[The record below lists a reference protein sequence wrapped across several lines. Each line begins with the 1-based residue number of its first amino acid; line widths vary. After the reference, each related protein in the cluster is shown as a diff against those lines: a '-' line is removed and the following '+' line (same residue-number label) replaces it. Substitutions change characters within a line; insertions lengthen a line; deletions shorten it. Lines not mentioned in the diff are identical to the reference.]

1 MKIEPSELS
10 NIIERNYSH
19 LMPDFFKMQTE
30 YLTSIN
36 VIYGD
41 LDASLVAMVI
51 TNQLYKKTLK
61 KNNNLGNISFKYF
74 YEKVNFQ
81 QQVST
86 FKIKDL
92 SSTLNLPRETVR
104 RKKLKLI
111 EDNIITF
118 DKKNKLYILNASKI
132 DKKVLDI
139 QIYNVSKIL
148 SKFSVFL
155 TNYKIFIEEIS
166 PEQIKKDID
175 EKFSIY
181 LTKFLDFQIA
191 YFSNLK
197 RIMDIES
204 AFIFVLCA
212 LNTLGSKE
220 FKKEKPLS
228 IKNLF
233 YKLHIS
239 SVGIG
244 LNATSISEITKIPRT
259 TVLRKIADLEKV
271 GMIKKD
277 KFKRYAPD
285 ILSGAKETKKLL
297 PAMGYTLEL
306 LGIFF
311 SQCFEI
317 YSAKN

>member
-10 NIIERNYSH
+10 NIIEQNYSH

-51 TNQLYKKTLK
+51 TNQLCKKTLK
-61 KNNNLGNISFKYF
+61 INNNLDNISFKYF

-81 QQVST
+81 LQVST
-86 FKIKDL
+86 LKIKDV

-118 DKKNKLYILNASKI
+118 DEKNKLYILNASKI

-155 TNYKIFIEEIS
+155 TNNKSFIEEIS

-175 EKFSIY
+175 EKFFIY

-197 RIMDIES
+197 NIMDIES
-204 AFIFVLCA
+204 VFIFILCA
-212 LNTLGSKE
+212 LNTLSSKE
-220 FKKEKPLS
+220 FKKKKPLS

-233 YKLHIS
+233 YRLHMLNG
-239 SVGIG
+239 GIG

-259 TVLRKIADLEKV
+259 TVLRKIVDLEKA
-271 GMIKKD
+271 GMLKKD
-277 KFKRYAPD
+277 KFKRYAPNV
-285 ILSGAKETKKLL
+285 LSSSKESKKLL

-311 SQCFEI
+311 SQCYEI
-317 YSAKN
+317 YSAKI

>member
-10 NIIERNYSH
+10 NIIEQNYSH
-19 LMPDFFKMQTE
+19 LMPDFLKMQTE

-36 VIYGD
+36 VVYGD

-81 QQVST
+81 LQVST
-86 FKIKDL
+86 FKIKDV

-104 RKKLKLI
+104 RKKMKLI

-118 DKKNKLYILNASKI
+118 DKKNKLYILNAAKI
-132 DKKVLDI
+132 DKKILEI
-139 QIYNVSKIL
+139 QIYNVSKFL
-148 SKFSVFL
+148 SKFYVFL
-155 TNYKIFIEEIS
+155 TNNKSFIKGITL
-166 PEQIKKDID
+166 EQIKKDVD
-175 EKFSIY
+175 EKFFIY

-191 YFSNLK
+191 YFANLK
-197 RIMDIES
+197 KVMDIES
-204 AFIFVLCA
+204 VFIFILCA

-233 YKLHIS
+233 YRVHQS
-239 SVGIG
+239 NDGIG

-259 TVLRKIADLEKV
+259 TVLRKISDLEKI
-271 GMIKKD
+271 GMLKKD

-317 YSAKN
+317 YSAKI